1 MDLAG
6 VEVVALIALSLVAGA
21 INTIAGGGSNLV
33 VPTLMIFG
41 MPAEVANATN
51 RVGIWIESVVAVSEF
66 RRHKQL
72 ETFDLR
78 AILIPIGI
86 GGLCG
91 ALIAAFAPSAI
102 LKPLLIGTMLTMSC
116 VVLIR
121 PAVISPPSGM
131 HIRVVKD
138 TPMAWVGLFVAGLY
152 GGFVQAGVGFLLLAA
167 LAGTLKYN
175 MVRANAL
182 KLVCTLAFTTV
193 SLAIFIWQDQVDWW
207 VGLILTVGYVA
218 GAFIGV
224 KMTVFADPQFLRWV
238 VFGATVLAGGA
249 ALFIN

>member
-1 MDLAG
+1 MELAG
-6 VEVVALIALSLVAGA
+6 FEIVAIIVLSLVAGA

-41 MPAEVANATN
+41 MPPEVANATN

-66 RRHKQL
+66 RRHKKL
-72 ETFDLR
+72 ETFDLK

-86 GGLCG
+86 GGLFG
-91 ALIAAFAPSAI
+91 ALVAAFAPSEI

-116 VVLIR
+116 VVLVR
-121 PAVISPPSGM
+121 PAVISPPSGTQILAM
-131 HIRVVKD
+131 KD
-138 TPMAWVGLFVAGLY
+138 TPVAWLGLFIAGFY

-167 LAGTLKYN
+167 LAGTLKYD

-182 KLVCTLAFTTV
+182 KLVCTLVFTTV
-193 SLAIFIWQDQVDWW
+193 SLVIFIWQDQVDWQI
-207 VGLILTVGYVA
+207 GLILSVGYVA

-224 KMTVFADPQFLRWV
+224 KMAVFADPHLLRWI

-249 ALFIN
+249 ALFTS